1 MGKWQEELRSTQG
14 WADTAKR
21 EAATGGRQTGGAG
34 GGHSVVL
41 SFSHW
46 KFKETPKILFLT
58 GVE

>member
-14 WADTAKR
+14 WADTARR

-41 SFSHW
+41 SFSH
-46 KFKETPKILFLT
+46 
-58 GVE
+58 